1 MVVENLDK
9 IFKPKS
15 IAVIGASEQAGS
27 VGYRVFKNLIGSGY
41 EGVVYPVNI
50 RRESVQGVQAYPTIH
65 NVPKIVDLA
74 IIITP
79 ARTVPD
85 ILEQCGKRGIIGIL
99 IISAGFKET
108 GPDGAIL
115 EQQLSE
121 IRKKYNMRIL
131 GPNCVGFIM
140 PYLNLNA
147 SFTGSTPDKGNIALF
162 SQSGAICGA
171 ILDWAA
177 AAKVG
182 FSSFVSVGSML
193 DVDFGDL
200 IDYFGMDQHTRSLV
214 LYVESITDAK
224 KFMSAAKSF
233 ARVKPVIVIKAGR
246 YSEGA
251 KAAASHTGALA
262 GEDAIYDAAFERA
275 GIVRVDDI
283 TDLFNVSSI
292 LAKQPRPTGPNIA
305 IVTNAGGPGVLATD
319 AVIEK
324 GGKIA
329 KLSDETI
336 EKLNQVLPP
345 TWSKANPVDIIGDG
359 DDVRYQKAM
368 EICLNDR
375 NVDGLIVICVP
386 QVVADPDKVAEKVI
400 DLSKN
405 TTKPIL
411 TSFIGEASVS
421 HARQILN
428 SNNIP
433 TYNSPDDAIESYM
446 YLYHYQ
452 RHLEQLYETPVELG
466 VKNSSHKETVKKI
479 LDVAKKEK
487 RDLLNE
493 IESKSFLELY
503 GIKTT
508 KPQVAETEEIAAQ
521 IAGKIGYP
529 VVMKILSPQI
539 THKSDVGGVVLDLRS
554 DEDVKKTFQDMIKR
568 AKEKVP
574 DAEIL
579 GVTIQKMVKNKGYEL
594 ILGSKKD
601 PVFGSVIVFGLGG
614 IFTELF
620 KDRAIG
626 FPPLNQVLAQRI
638 MEKTKAYTL
647 LKGFRGIPPV
657 DMKKME
663 ETMVEFSHLII
674 DNPEI
679 KEIDINPLIPEE
691 NDFIAV
697 DARIILDKEPEKHPH
712 LVISPYPTKYMKKVT
727 LKDGTKVLLRPIK
740 PEDEMLWLDM
750 FKSFSEDTVFRT
762 GDQDLLLL
770 HGKVGEIFTFF
781 KIIKET
787 PHELRTRYCN
797 IDYDR
802 EIGIVAEI
810 EKDGQ
815 NKFIGVTRLIFNPG
829 NTERAEFALVVT
841 DEWHGLGLGSEFF
854 DFTVHIAKD
863 KGLKVIH
870 GVVQKE
876 NIPMINLCREK
887 GFKVMDGDPGE
898 YKVEYY
904 L

>member
-1 MVVENLDK
+1 MSVENLDK

-15 IAVIGASEQAGS
+15 IAVIGASERAGS
-27 VGYRVFKNLIGSGY
+27 IGYRVFKNLIGSGY
-41 EGVVYPVNI
+41 EGVVYPVNPN
-50 RRESVQGVQAYPTIH
+50 RESVQGVQAYPTIYD
-65 NVPKIVDLA
+65 VPKKVDLA

-79 ARTVPD
+79 AKTVPD
-85 ILEQCGKRGIIGIL
+85 ILEQCGQRDVKGVL

-108 GPDGAIL
+108 GPDGASL
-115 EQQLSE
+115 EHQLLE
-121 IRKKYNMRIL
+121 INKKYRMRIL

-162 SQSGAICGA
+162 SQSGAVCGA

-182 FSSFVSVGSML
+182 FSSFVSVGSMM

-200 IDYFGMDQHTRSLV
+200 IDYFGLDQHTRSLV
-214 LYVESITDAK
+214 LYVESITNAK

-292 LAKQPRPTGPNIA
+292 LAKQPRPTGPHIA

-324 GGKIA
+324 GGIIA
-329 KLSDETI
+329 ELSDETI

-359 DDVRYQKAM
+359 DELRYQKAM

-386 QVVADPDKVAEKVI
+386 QVVADPDKVAEKII

-405 TTKPIL
+405 TTKPVL

-452 RHLEQLYETPVELG
+452 RHLEQLYETPIELG
-466 VKNSSHKETVKKI
+466 VKNSSHKERVKKI

-508 KPQVAETEEIAAQ
+508 RPQVAETEETAAQ

-539 THKSDVGGVVLDLRS
+539 THKSDVGGVVLDVRS
-554 DEDVKKTFQDMIKR
+554 DEDVKKAFQDMIKR

-579 GVTIQKMVKNKGYEL
+579 GVTIQKMVKNRGYEL

-620 KDRAIG
+620 KDSAIG

-638 MEKTKAYTL
+638 IEKTRAYTL

-674 DNPEI
+674 DNPGI

-697 DARIILDKEPEKHPH
+697 DARIILDKEPGKHPH

-750 FKSFSEDTVFRT
+750 FKNFSEDTVFRM
-762 GDQDLLLL
+762 GDQDLLLH
-770 HGKVGEIFTFF
+770 HGKVGEVFTFF
-781 KIIKET
+781 RIIKET

-802 EIGIVAEI
+802 EISIVAEI

-815 NKFIGVTRLIFNPG
+815 KEFIGVTRLIFEPG

-854 DFTVHIAKD
+854 DYTIHIAQD
-863 KGLKVIH
+863 KGLKVFH
-870 GVVQKE
+870 GVVLKE
-876 NIPMINLCREK
+876 NIPMITLCREK
-887 GFKVMDGDPGE
+887 NCTIMDGDPGE
-898 YKVEYY
+898 YNVEYS